1 MIPEETLFRGKAF
14 LGLMKR
20 YVVNYTNAHDQ
31 SQTVSIMED
40 DYLLRMGDHLV
51 RGRDADYA
59 IATRKQLD
67 QFPGLGLT
75 VHEIWTSGERL
86 AMRFSEHGASLR
98 HGGNRAS
105 WGGIGLYSWNGAKLT
120 ANNVEQDYLSRAR
133 QLKSGQPLSVESP
146 AIAPWDTE
154 PEPADPRAVAIVD
167 QWLKNGGIDRTRDVQ
182 HDDQWAGVAS
192 SPLLDQ
198 REIIVND
205 IFSCGPAVAFHA
217 TQVGRVIGDAGPAEA
232 LTPDVEGRLHMAGI
246 VHVDQD
252 RVARGRIIRNRL
264 DLERTLA
271 RS

>member
-1 MIPEETLFRGKAF
+1 MTPEETLFRGKAF

-40 DYLLRMGDHLV
+40 DYLLRMGDHLL

-59 IATRKQLD
+59 NATRKQLD

-86 AMRFSEHGASLR
+86 AMRFSEHGASLH
-98 HGGNRAS
+98 HGGNQAA
-105 WGGIGLYSWNGAKLT
+105 WGGIGLYSWNGTKLT
-120 ANNVEQDYLSRAR
+120 ANNVEQDYLSRAQ
-133 QLKSGQPLSVESP
+133 QLKSGQPLPVESP

-167 QWLKNGGIDRTRDVQ
+167 QWLKSGDIDRTPNVQ
-182 HDDQWAGVAS
+182 HDDQWAAEAW

-205 IFSCGPAVAFHA
+205 IFSCGPVVAFHA
-217 TQVGRVIGDAGPAEA
+217 TQFGRIIGNTGSAEA
-232 LTPDVEGRLHMAGI
+232 LTPDVERRLHMAGI
-246 VHVDQD
+246 VHVHQN
-252 RVARGRIIRNRL
+252 RVFRGRIIRNRL
-264 DLERTLA
+264 DLERQSA